1 MELRHSQ
8 AGEKLN
14 VITFYV
20 LLLPN
25 WYCTGTYIIGLDLDH
40 MDFKGVEFLCH

>member
-14 VITFYV
+14 VITFY
-20 LLLPN
+20 LLLLTRVSDP
-25 WYCTGTYIIGLDLDH
+25 DLRIR
-40 MDFKGVEFLCH
+40 MDPH